1 MKQTR
6 VIAVLNQKGGV
17 GKTTTTLNLVHGLA
31 RKGYEVLAIDLD
43 PQGQLTASLGLI
55 KRDIEGLEKAM
66 LSGESLLSVTYP
78 VRENLKLVPAGFG
91 LTEVEERVD
100 GGSARG
106 MLLRNALNDVKGRYD
121 FILID
126 CPPSSGLLV
135 VNALFAAKE
144 IVIPMTGDY
153 LALQGLSHL
162 MATLKNFEKTLGS
175 TYKRWIVLGRFQA
188 RRRLAQEVKEKLK
201 QYFASSMLPTEIT
214 ESVMLAES
222 PSFGKTIF
230 EYKPSSRSAQEF
242 EALVDDLI
250 IGRTY

>member
-6 VIAVLNQKGGV
+6 VIAVINQKGGV

-43 PQGQLTASLGLI
+43 PQGQLTSSLGLI

-66 LSGESLLSVTYP
+66 LNNTSLLNVTYP
-78 VRENLKLVPAGFG
+78 VRENLKLVPAGYG
-91 LTEVEERVD
+91 LTEVEAKSE

-106 MLLRNALNDVKGRYD
+106 MLLKNTLQDVKGQYD

-135 VNALFAAKE
+135 VNALFAVDE
-144 IVIPMTGDY
+144 VVIPMTGDY
-153 LALQGLSHL
+153 LALQGLSQL
-162 MATLKNFEKTLGS
+162 IATLKNFERALGNA
-175 TYKRWIVLGRFQA
+175 YRQWIVLGRFQS
-188 RRRLAQEVKEKLK
+188 RRRLAQDVKAKLK
-201 QYFASSMLPTEIT
+201 QYFSSNLLTTEIS
-214 ESVMLAES
+214 ESVSLAES

-230 EYKPSSRSAQEF
+230 EYKPSSRSAREF
-242 EALVDDLI
+242 ASLVDDLI
-250 IGRTY
+250 VGRTY

>member
-31 RKGYEVLAIDLD
+31 RKGYQVLAIDLD

-66 LSGESLLSVTYP
+66 LNGTPLLSVTYP
-78 VRENLKLVPAGFG
+78 VREGLKLVPAGYG
-91 LTEVEERVD
+91 LTQVEEKAE
-100 GGSARG
+100 GGTSRG
-106 MLLRNALNDVKGRYD
+106 MLLKNTLQDVIGKYD

-135 VNALFAAKE
+135 VNALFASNE

-162 MATLKNFEKTLGS
+162 MATLKNFEKALGVK
-175 TYKRWIVLGRFQA
+175 YKQWIVLGRFQA
-188 RRRLAQEVKEKLK
+188 RRRLAQEVKAKLK
-201 QYFASSMLPTEIT
+201 EYFASSMLPTEIS
-214 ESVMLAES
+214 ESVLLAES

-242 EALVDDLI
+242 DSLVDDLI

>member
-6 VIAVLNQKGGV
+6 IIAVLNQKGGV

-43 PQGQLTASLGLI
+43 PQGQLTNSLGLI

-66 LSGESLLSVTYP
+66 LKGAPLQSVTCP
-78 VRENLKLVPAGFG
+78 VRENLKLVPAGYG
-91 LTEVEERVD
+91 LTEVEDKAD
-100 GGSARG
+100 GGSSRG
-106 MLLRNALNDVKGRYD
+106 MLLKNTLADVGGKYD
-121 FILID
+121 YIVID

-144 IVIPMTGDY
+144 VVIPMTGDY

-162 MATLKNFEKTLGS
+162 MATLKNFEKALGIV
-175 TYKRWIVLGRFQA
+175 YKRWIVLGRFQS

-201 QYFASSMLPTEIT
+201 QYFANSMLLTEIS
-214 ESVMLAES
+214 ESVLLAES

-242 EALVDDLI
+242 ESLVDDLI

>member
-31 RKGYEVLAIDLD
+31 RKGYDVLAIDLD

-55 KRDIEGLEKAM
+55 KRDIEGLENAM
-66 LSGESLLSVTYP
+66 LNGASLLSVTYP

-91 LTEVEERVD
+91 LTEVEEKLE
-100 GGSARG
+100 GGSSRG
-106 MLLRNALNDVKGRYD
+106 MLLKNALNDVKGKYD

-135 VNALFAAKE
+135 VNALFAAE
-144 IVIPMTGDY
+144 EVAIPMTGDY

-162 MATLKNFEKTLGS
+162 MATLKNFEKTLGR
-175 TYKRWIVLGRFQA
+175 TYRQWIILGRFQA
-188 RRRLAQEVKEKLK
+188 RRRLAQEVKAKLK
-201 QYFASSMLPTEIT
+201 QYFANNMLPTEIS
-214 ESVMLAES
+214 ESVLLAES

-242 EALVDDLI
+242 ESLVDDLI